1 MQVSG
6 HSIKGLPNKQKVK
19 ASTAR
24 LRQANQFRSI
34 VVEVVY
40 PAVDERVSYSR
51 SGAGRVDAVG
61 GRHHPLLTEER
72 ASANVSFVRSVQQT
86 ADVWDSADRRLSSL
100 PTAQNTSR

>member
-1 MQVSG
+1 MM
-6 HSIKGLPNKQKVK
+6 
-19 ASTAR
+19 
-24 LRQANQFRSI
+24 

-51 SGAGRVDAVG
+51 SGARRVDAVG

-86 ADVWDSADRRLSSL
+86 ADVRESADRRIYSLSI
-100 PTAQNTSR
+100 TQNTSR